1 MLEKQRGAKAQRE
14 RTKRKLVSWDIIV
27 SLFCLTQGSG
37 PRPLQNACREI
48 SKLDMMRGG
57 WLLSIYRENF
67 VDKIRRSLKMREKI
81 IIKNREGNKKVGV
94 WY

>member
-27 SLFCLTQGSG
+27 SLFCLTQGSR
-37 PRPLQNACREI
+37 PRPLQNTCREI
-48 SKLDMMRGG
+48 SKLDMMRGV